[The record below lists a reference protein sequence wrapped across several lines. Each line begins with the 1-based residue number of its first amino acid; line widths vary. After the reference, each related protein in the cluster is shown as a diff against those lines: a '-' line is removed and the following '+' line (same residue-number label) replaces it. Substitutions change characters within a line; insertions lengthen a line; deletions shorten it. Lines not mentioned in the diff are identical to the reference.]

1 MKRTEDKKQ
10 QEMER
15 QKKMEGVCSVCPA
28 SEPPAK
34 QMMINEAVGGRL
46 LVLFTGWRAAHKPF
60 LPNYLSL
67 TISTATATQ
76 FHHQFLARHLPLVPN
91 NWASSNDSA
100 DWLSPVG
107 SNK

>member
-10 QEMER
+10 REMER
-15 QKKMEGVCSVCPA
+15 RKKTEGVCSVCPA
-28 SEPPAK
+28 SELPAK
-34 QMMINEAVGGRL
+34 QMMINEAVGGRF

-76 FHHQFLARHLPLVPN
+76 FHHQFLAPLGP
-91 NWASSNDSA
+91 SSSIG
-100 DWLSPVG
+100 PQ
-107 SNK
+107 

>member
-76 FHHQFLARHLPLVPN
+76 FHHQFLAP
-91 NWASSNDSA
+91 
-100 DWLSPVG
+100 LSPSSPIG
-107 SNK
+107 PQ